1 MERYFKIV
9 EISEEKFEKKTGDVL
24 DGCSQIVYTED
35 DGVYVG
41 IDDEE
46 EDYMDVDISEFNH

>member
-9 EISEEKFEKKTGDVL
+9 EISEEEFEKKTWDVL
-24 DGCSQIVYTED
+24 GGCSQIVCPED

-46 EDYMDVDISEFNH
+46 EDYMDVDISSFNR